1 MLFIA
6 SFIEHFIPKNLALL
20 QNIDFFGWLLPAVWG
35 FWSKAVALPRSK
47 SLRLS
52 EGHSFDPGILQPAHK
67 DTKRRLWEWVN
78 ALWVVEKYGESLI
91 IPVQAQPVN
100 LKRKSTQNPLC
111 KTLIS
116 TIWNQSFHS
125 FWCSSLPGSVGVK
138 HACRLVHTYSC
149 NN

>member
-52 EGHSFDPGILQPAHK
+52 EGHSFDPGILQPARK

-111 KTLIS
+111 KTFDSNINNLKPEFSFSLMQFSPRICWGKACMQIS
-116 TIWNQSFHS
+116 PH
-125 FWCSSLPGSVGVK
+125 L
-138 HACRLVHTYSC
+138 